1 MTKARIYYARVD
13 ELWRK
18 GEKYAY
24 LEEKEH
30 VGNVAWQELEPD
42 AKGNWLT
49 EGMRDEFET
58 FVPLV
63 SKEAKAAKITTDGI
77 VFKTYSNGVK
87 TNRDTWAYN
96 FDPDNLFDNIKRTIN
111 VYNQHVY
118 KLEALKEKSQDI
130 DALVNYDDANISWS
144 STLKIFL
151 KRRLLATADIKTIRE
166 AHYRPFCSQY
176 LYYDDLLNDRPGLF
190 ASIFPNL
197 SAEEENRVI
206 CATGVGAER
215 PFASLISNSIPD
227 LNFFGPGTVPQWF
240 PFYTYDEDGTNRREN
255 ITDWAL
261 EKFRAQYGYSA
272 ITKWDI
278 FHYVYAV
285 LHHPLYRERYAANLK
300 RELPRVPL
308 VGTDD
313 DVVVG
318 VGLVP
323 TRPTPAKTRAGTSPA
338 PTDIFHAFAR
348 AGARLA
354 EIHVNYE
361 QAAEYPLE
369 RLEQKG
375 VALDWRV
382 ERMRLSKDKQSL
394 VYNEFLTL
402 NGIPPEVYE
411 YRLGNRSA
419 LEWVVDQYQ
428 VTIDKRSGITNDPN
442 RADDP
447 EYIVRLVG
455 QVVAVSLET
464 VKIVRE
470 LPALGLEPAQPA

>member
-49 EGMRDEFET
+49 EGRLTDYELFMPIGNKET
-58 FVPLV
+58 KDDSLESAIFYN
-63 SKEAKAAKITTDGI
+63 
-77 VFKTYSNGVK
+77 YSRGVE
-87 TNRDTWAYN
+87 TARDTWAYN
-96 FDPDNLFDNIKRTIN
+96 FNQDGLADNIKLFIDT
-111 VYNQHVY
+111 YNTQVHAWHGQ
-118 KLEALKEKSQDI
+118 KRKNI
-130 DALVNYDDANISWS
+130 DVDSFVLYDDRKIKWS
-144 STLKIFL
+144 SGLKLHLISGTFL
-151 KRRLLATADIKTIRE
+151 DFDVKKIRKSL
-166 AHYRPFCSQY
+166 YRPFTAQS
-176 LYYDDLLNDRPGLF
+176 LYFDDVLIHRQGQF
-190 ASIFPNL
+190 RSIFPTL
-197 SAEEENRVI
+197 ETEKENVI
-206 CATGVGAER
+206 IAVTSHSQIPFSSQIINFLPSLDVGGR
-215 PFASLISNSIPD
+215 PS
-227 LNFFGPGTVPQWF
+227 QCF
-240 PFYTYDEDGTNRREN
+240 PFYIYDEDGTNRREN

-261 EKFRAQYGYSA
+261 EKFRAQYGDGA

-300 RELPRVPL
+300 RELPRLPF
-308 VGTDD
+308 
-313 DVVVG
+313 
-318 VGLVP
+318 
-323 TRPTPAKTRAGTSPA
+323 A
-338 PTDIFHAFAR
+338 PDFHAFAR

-402 NGIPPEVYE
+402 DGIPPEVYE

-470 LPALGLEPAQPA
+470 LPALGLESGQPA